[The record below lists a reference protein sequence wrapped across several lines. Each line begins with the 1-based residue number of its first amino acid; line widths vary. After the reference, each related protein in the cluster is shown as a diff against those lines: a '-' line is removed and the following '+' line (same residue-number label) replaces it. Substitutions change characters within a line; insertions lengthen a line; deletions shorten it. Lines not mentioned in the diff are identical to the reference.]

1 MNVHLMN
8 RQPVASSN
16 IRSIGFED
24 GAMDIEFSNGK
35 VYRYTGPKVE
45 AHHKGL
51 TGASSVGS
59 YFAQHVRNCPV
70 TKCELVHNPAAAGNG
85 GW

>member
-1 MNVHLMN
+1 MN
-8 RQPVASSN
+8 RSPVQSSN

-24 GAMDIEFSNGK
+24 GAMDIEFANGK

-45 AHHKGL
+45 QHHRNL
-51 TGASSVGS
+51 LAAPSVGS
-59 YFAQHVRNCPV
+59 HFAQHVRHCAETQCQLIEDP
-70 TKCELVHNPAAAGNG
+70 KAAAASNG